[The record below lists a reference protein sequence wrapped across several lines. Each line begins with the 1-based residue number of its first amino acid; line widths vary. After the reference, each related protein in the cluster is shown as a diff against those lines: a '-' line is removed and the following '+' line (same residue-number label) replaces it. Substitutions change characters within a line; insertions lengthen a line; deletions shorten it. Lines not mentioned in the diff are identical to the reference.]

1 MPWLRM
7 VGHPHCKI
15 GRAKEKGR
23 CADGKQRNKRA
34 RAGRAAAAGTG
45 HPVPWPS
52 LRAAMDLCVSPT
64 FLFWASLAACV
75 LVLRHDAHLRGT
87 PASLS
92 DGSRNFPDSM
102 AACRV
107 IDLVRPGPSVENHG
121 DILLSPAR
129 WFLSPAAQE
138 PPQRYPRVTST
149 TLP

>member
-7 VGHPHCKI
+7 VGHPHYKT

-23 CADGKQRNKRA
+23 CADGKQRNRRA
-34 RAGRAAAAGTG
+34 RAGTTAAARTG

-87 PASLS
+87 PASL
-92 DGSRNFPDSM
+92 PPTAL
-102 AACRV
+102 AALPTAWR
-107 IDLVRPGPSVENHG
+107 
-121 DILLSPAR
+121 
-129 WFLSPAAQE
+129 PAALSTSSDQVH
-138 PPQRYPRVTST
+138 PRKIMAITFSR
-149 TLP
+149 LRLGS